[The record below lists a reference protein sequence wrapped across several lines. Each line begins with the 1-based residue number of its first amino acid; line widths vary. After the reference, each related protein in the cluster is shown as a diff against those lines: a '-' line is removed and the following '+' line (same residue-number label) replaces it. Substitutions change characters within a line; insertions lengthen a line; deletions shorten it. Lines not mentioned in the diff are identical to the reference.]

1 MDFQGRGGRVDER
14 KLKFFRNLRGQ
25 REIFYINL
33 KVQFLSGKA
42 HWISS
47 NLDFVGFAPKK
58 AIFGLANM
66 LVYLFI
72 LKEFV
77 LCIKPPHRK
86 NRIPS
91 KKMIKEIQFKKN
103 YSEVKV
109 YTLHLRVF

>member
-1 MDFQGRGGRVDER
+1 MDLV
-14 KLKFFRNLRGQ
+14 KL
-25 REIFYINL
+25 
-33 KVQFLSGKA
+33 
-42 HWISS
+42 
-47 NLDFVGFAPKK
+47 FVGFAPKK

-72 LKEFV
+72 LKKFV

-91 KKMIKEIQFKKN
+91 KKMIKESQFKKN

-109 YTLHLRVF
+109 YPLRLRVF